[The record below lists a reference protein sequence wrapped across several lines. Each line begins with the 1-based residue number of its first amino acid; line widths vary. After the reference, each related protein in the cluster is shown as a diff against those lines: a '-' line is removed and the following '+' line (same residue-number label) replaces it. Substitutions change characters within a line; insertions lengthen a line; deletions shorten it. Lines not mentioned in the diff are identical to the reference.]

1 MKKNLK
7 KVISAVIAL
16 TVSASSAAFAAPN
29 FSDVAD
35 TASYAQAVNTLAA
48 LGVIKGYEDGSFK
61 PDNNITRAEVAT
73 MVVAALNRTAD
84 AEGSKG
90 STKFAD
96 MNTEAKNWATGF
108 VNIGVSE
115 GFISGYE
122 DGSFKPDNNVTFAEM
137 VSMLVRVAGYG
148 RYAEYLGGWPNGY
161 LSVGNDKGVTKGV
174 SAGSDV
180 AVTRG
185 QVAQLIYNTLLDVPT
200 VESTTLTTD
209 SNGNLVPEMTIMDGK
224 GDNEYKTLLTEKHNT
239 YYVEGHV
246 SATNRTN
253 STKYDADE
261 VEFTIEYTENYDDS
275 DVVIKKGARDS
286 SGNAITSKESVYV
299 GGTDAANYLFTYAT
313 ALIKIDDNDDAT
325 FVSFTP
331 SGKNTVDSFDASLID
346 DDDYKA
352 DNTVFDKAGAVI
364 EKPYV
369 KYYSAKDA
377 SKSTKYSLDK
387 DFELYVNGVAVT
399 PDQKNF
405 EKYVVDNQVG
415 KVDLIDRY
423 SASSKADGKYD
434 LIFVTYYATAKVGAV
449 NTNTG
454 RVTFDKAFNNDNK
467 MYITLDPNDDDLT
480 YEIIYNGAAI
490 ELSALQ
496 ADDVIS
502 IAYDVNNSLD
512 NSDFYE
518 IYVSR
523 DKAEGQYTN
532 KSNED
537 ETVKIGGKD
546 YEFVQKYDDVV
557 SDSGFKMSD
566 EYTIYLDAFGRI
578 FDYET
583 LVSSAKLAIVD
594 KYTKASSDDYY
605 KATLYTA
612 DGAAK
617 ASEVDTSK
625 VTLTIAQDIT
635 VNVGYDKDTSKNF
648 VRTIKAGTYKNSDV
662 DKTLGALVYV
672 DGVSGNKTN
681 IENRVVKYKISSS
694 TGRITSL
701 EIAAIERSAADQE
714 FKSSS
719 NSIGNVKMND
729 ATKVIDA
736 ISYTEDIVA
745 SKKPTY
751 SDLSTASL
759 SSFANESDYTA
770 FAFGDRNSDG
780 TYPLVIVTDAGG
792 NYTADTRFAVVT
804 KQPGPGYDKD
814 TQDNIYTM
822 TALYNGEETDFVIN
836 DDVEVNGAVG
846 SNSDPVLNLQKG
858 DVIVFVKD
866 GKGNIK
872 TIDVIVSASALG
884 VDTSYAKVATN
895 AFDGTATKG
904 ISTVGAKNW
913 VTDWNK
919 TTSGADLS
927 KDVTQLVY
935 GPIVEKKN
943 SYFKLGKIV
952 KATGSE
958 GFTDDDGKAVSP
970 AYTGL
975 YTDKSQ
981 TSGADIKAMEINITS
996 NTKVYVWD
1004 YSKTNE
1010 KVQLSDGD
1018 AGTGAIVATT
1028 IANSNLYNNRDV
1040 IPWDNAGVK
1049 DGANFAFAKVVE
1061 GDATD
1066 VFVILAK

>member
-275 DVVIKKGARDS
+275 DVVIKKGAKDS

-299 GGTDAANYLFTYAT
+299 GDTDAANYLFTYAT
-313 ALIKIDDNDDAT
+313 ALIKVDDDDDAT

-346 DDDYKA
+346 DDDYKTK
-352 DNTVFDKAGAVI
+352 TVFDADYGKDGKVVD
-364 EKPYV
+364 KPYV

-399 PDQKNF
+399 ANQKNF

-454 RVTFDKAFNNDNK
+454 RITFNKAYNNDNK

-502 IAYDVNNSLD
+502 IAYDVNNNLD
-512 NSDFYE
+512 DSDFYE

-557 SDSGFKMSD
+557 SDTGFKMSD

-583 LVSSAKLAIVD
+583 LVSSAKLAVVD

-612 DGAAK
+612 DGATK

-625 VTLTIAQDIT
+625 VTLTI
-635 VNVGYDKDTSKNF
+635 GGK
-648 VRTIKAGTYKNSDV
+648 TYKNGDV
-662 DKTLGALVYV
+662 DTQMKKLVYV
-672 DGVSGNKTN
+672 DGNSGAKTD
-681 IENRVVKYKISSS
+681 IQNRVVKYKISSS

-701 EIAAIERSAADQE
+701 EIAGVQKSATDEE

-736 ISYTEDIVA
+736 ISYTEDLKAGKI
-745 SKKPTY
+745 PTY

-804 KQPGPGYDKD
+804 KQPSTGVDD
-814 TQDNIYTM
+814 ATQDDIYTL
-822 TALYNGEETDFVIN
+822 TALYNGEETNFVVN
-836 DDVEVNGAVG
+836 DDVDVTGAVG
-846 SNSDPVLNLQKG
+846 SNSDAMLNLQKG

-958 GFTDDDGKAVSP
+958 GFTDDNGKAISP
-970 AYTGL
+970 AYMGM
-975 YTDKSQ
+975 YTDKSK
-981 TSGADIKAMEINITS
+981 TSGADIQAMEINITS
-996 NTKVYVWD
+996 DTKVYVWD

-1028 IANSNLYNNRDV
+1028 IANSLLYNNRDV
-1040 IPWDNAGVK
+1040 IPWDNEGVKAGV
-1049 DGANFAFAKVVE
+1049 NFAFAKVVD

>member
-115 GFISGYE
+115 GFILGYE

-161 LSVGNDKGVTKGV
+161 LSVGNDKGVTNGV
-174 SAGSDV
+174 SAGADV

-275 DVVIKKGARDS
+275 DVVIKKGAKDS
-286 SGNAITSKESVYV
+286 NGDAITSKESVYV
-299 GGTDAANYLFTYAT
+299 GDTDAANYLFTYAT

-352 DNTVFDKAGAVI
+352 DNTVFGTAGAVI

-387 DFELYVNGVAVT
+387 DFELYVNGAEVT
-399 PDQKNF
+399 ANQKNF
-405 EKYVVDNQVG
+405 EQYVVNNQVG

-434 LIFVTYYATAKVGAV
+434 LIFVTYYATAKIGAI

-454 RVTFDKAFNNDNK
+454 RITFDKAYNNDNK

-480 YEIIYNGAAI
+480 YDIIYNGAAI

-496 ADDVIS
+496 ADDIIS

-512 NSDFYE
+512 DSDFYE

-557 SDSGFKMSD
+557 SDTGFKMSD

-583 LVSSAKLAIVD
+583 LVSSAKLAVVD

-612 DGAAK
+612 DGATK

-625 VTLTIAQDIT
+625 VTLTIGGT
-635 VNVGYDKDTSKNF
+635 
-648 VRTIKAGTYKNSDV
+648 TYKNGDV
-662 DKTLGALVYV
+662 DTQMKKLVYV
-672 DGVSGNKTN
+672 DGNSGAKTD
-681 IENRVVKYKISSS
+681 IQNRVVKYKISSS

-736 ISYTEDIVA
+736 ISYTEDLKAGKI
-745 SKKPTY
+745 PTY

-770 FAFGDRNSDG
+770 YAFGDRNSDG

-804 KQPGPGYDKD
+804 KQPSTGVDD
-814 TQDNIYTM
+814 ATQDDIYTL
-822 TALYNGEETDFVIN
+822 TALYNGEETDFVVN
-836 DDVEVNGAVG
+836 DDVDVNGAVG
-846 SNSDPVLNLQKG
+846 SNSDAMLNLQKG

-884 VDTSYAKVATN
+884 VDTGYEKVAEN
-895 AFDGTATKG
+895 AFKTGKDAVA

-958 GFTDDDGKAVSP
+958 GFTDDNGKAISP

-975 YTDKSQ
+975 YTDKSK
-981 TSGADIKAMEINITS
+981 TSGADIQAMEINITS
-996 NTKVYVWD
+996 DTKVYVWD

-1028 IANSNLYNNRDV
+1028 IANSNLFNNRDV

-1066 VFVILAK
+1066 VFVILAR